1 MKKKTNIEKANI
13 INLLI
18 SGQTNSFGTQ
28 IFDYANQ
35 LVISGLSNNTNLYM
49 GLYQGGEAIAGLL
62 FNLVG
67 GVFADKKNR
76 KKLLIYTDILSGIV
90 TLIVYL
96 NYSSKKAWNLIVV
109 NIILAILYSFNSPA
123 YKAIIKDLLSKK
135 NIYKYNSY
143 SKSVSEVI
151 NVLSPILGMII
162 INGFGFK
169 IGMLINSLSFF
180 VSDLIE
186 CRLTLIVNDRAI
198 DLKKRDN
205 LIGSFIEGSQY
216 IWNNKKLLIIII
228 SSSLINFFL
237 AGYNFTLPFI
247 NKISNSKNLYAY
259 VLVASSVGN
268 ILGAL
273 LNGISKKSLTP
284 ERYSNFLLGMSL
296 ATLLVSIFKFSNIL
310 ILLLISLAMLC
321 LTFFNIQMISGIQ
334 SEIPDEFM
342 GRVFGAVFTISTL
355 FAPIGT
361 YTFSILNILDWSA
374 FIIIGFGEFIVF
386 VLMKFGLIFFNSHH
400 LD

>member
-180 VSDLIE
+180 VSALIE

-205 LIGSFIEGSQY
+205 LIGSFI
-216 IWNNKKLLIIII
+216 
-228 SSSLINFFL
+228 
-237 AGYNFTLPFI
+237 
-247 NKISNSKNLYAY
+247 
-259 VLVASSVGN
+259 
-268 ILGAL
+268 
-273 LNGISKKSLTP
+273 
-284 ERYSNFLLGMSL
+284 
-296 ATLLVSIFKFSNIL
+296 
-310 ILLLISLAMLC
+310 
-321 LTFFNIQMISGIQ
+321 
-334 SEIPDEFM
+334 
-342 GRVFGAVFTISTL
+342 
-355 FAPIGT
+355 
-361 YTFSILNILDWSA
+361 
-374 FIIIGFGEFIVF
+374 
-386 VLMKFGLIFFNSHH
+386 
-400 LD
+400 

>member
-180 VSDLIE
+180 VSALIE

-268 ILGAL
+268 IEVQL
-273 LNGISKKSLTP
+273 KS
-284 ERYSNFLLGMSL
+284 
-296 ATLLVSIFKFSNIL
+296 
-310 ILLLISLAMLC
+310 
-321 LTFFNIQMISGIQ
+321 
-334 SEIPDEFM
+334 
-342 GRVFGAVFTISTL
+342 
-355 FAPIGT
+355 
-361 YTFSILNILDWSA
+361 
-374 FIIIGFGEFIVF
+374 
-386 VLMKFGLIFFNSHH
+386 
-400 LD
+400 

>member
-151 NVLSPILGMII
+151 NV
-162 INGFGFK
+162 
-169 IGMLINSLSFF
+169 
-180 VSDLIE
+180 
-186 CRLTLIVNDRAI
+186 
-198 DLKKRDN
+198 
-205 LIGSFIEGSQY
+205 
-216 IWNNKKLLIIII
+216 
-228 SSSLINFFL
+228 
-237 AGYNFTLPFI
+237 
-247 NKISNSKNLYAY
+247 
-259 VLVASSVGN
+259 
-268 ILGAL
+268 
-273 LNGISKKSLTP
+273 
-284 ERYSNFLLGMSL
+284 
-296 ATLLVSIFKFSNIL
+296 
-310 ILLLISLAMLC
+310 
-321 LTFFNIQMISGIQ
+321 
-334 SEIPDEFM
+334 
-342 GRVFGAVFTISTL
+342 
-355 FAPIGT
+355 
-361 YTFSILNILDWSA
+361 
-374 FIIIGFGEFIVF
+374 
-386 VLMKFGLIFFNSHH
+386 
-400 LD
+400 